1 MKEEDLNQ
9 FIDSIKEKVG
19 EEVTATIADDLGKI
33 ITANTEV
40 RNTLEEKN
48 NEITRLNGINEKL
61 VTANGALLQQI
72 PSGKKEE
79 PKVENPKPEYFDYH
93 SAFDKNGNVL

>member
-79 PKVENPKPEYFDYH
+79 PKVENSEPEYFDYH
-93 SAFDKNGNVL
+93 SAFDKNGNIL